1 MPMLSRVADS
11 LYWMGRYIE
20 RAEHMARLLEVT
32 RDLLVDLKEVD
43 PEEAKAQ
50 WDATVATLGVVDSGF
65 EAIVVSPS
73 EPTSVLSCIMHAREN
88 ARQVREVI
96 ASEMWEHLNRAYW
109 SLHEARGVKDEA
121 RIADAL
127 ADVQTT
133 SFLWDGVTDGSMRR
147 GEGWLFLKLGKFVE
161 RTDRLS
167 RTISVRLAAKTKTAE
182 RSGSAASSEGE
193 NVMWLTLLRGAGAL
207 DAYHHAYP
215 TGVDGRNVLSFLVFD
230 RDFPRAVRYGTRVTL
245 DFATRLSSMH
255 GSPDDPVGRAFG
267 RMAAMLEYGD
277 VDEVIAR
284 GTTAFL
290 NEVLTETSAAS
301 SLLARKYFLA

>member
-1 MPMLSRVADS
+1 MRMLSRVADS

-32 RDLLVDLKEVD
+32 QDLLVDLREVD

-50 WDATVATLGVVDSGF
+50 WDATVSTLGVVDSRF
-65 EAIVVSPS
+65 DEIVVSPTES
-73 EPTSVLSCIMHAREN
+73 TSVLSCINHAREN

-121 RIADAL
+121 RIAGAL

-167 RTISVRLAAKTKTAE
+167 RTISVRLAARSKMVE
-182 RSGSAASSEGE
+182 RGGSSASPENE

-230 RDFPRAVRYGTRVTL
+230 RDFPRAIRYGTRVAL
-245 DFATRLSSMH
+245 DFATRLSTMH

-267 RMAAMLEYGD
+267 RMASKLEYGD
-277 VDEVIAR
+277 VDELLSR
-284 GTTAFL
+284 GPTVFL
-290 NEVLTETSAAS
+290 NEVLAETSTAS
-301 SLLARKYFLA
+301 ALLARKYFLL